1 MPCWYATIKFGQKTY
16 HAVSTANIALQN
28 LLCLLPWSKKQKVL
42 DKLWDFMHAILFM
55 AIPIF
60 AVKYSKIIAETYFGY
75 IPRGFW
81 LEPIKLLGCW
91 IGIFITSMI
100 IGAKLLTLIE
110 KLHRKIIKLILKRTS
125 RFLG

>member
-1 MPCWYATIKFGQKTY
+1 
-16 HAVSTANIALQN
+16 
-28 LLCLLPWSKKQKVL
+28 
-42 DKLWDFMHAILFM
+42 MHAILFM